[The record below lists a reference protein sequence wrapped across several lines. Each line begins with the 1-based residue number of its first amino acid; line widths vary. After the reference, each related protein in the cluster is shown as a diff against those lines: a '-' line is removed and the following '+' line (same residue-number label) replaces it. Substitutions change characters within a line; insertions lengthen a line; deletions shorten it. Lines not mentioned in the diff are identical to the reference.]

1 MIRISTLAARGQG
14 IADPILATTHLGIL
28 NSPDTRKA
36 TLEFL
41 RPSPHR
47 DGHSDHDRGADRD

>member
-14 IADPILATTHLGIL
+14 IADPTLATTHLGIL
-28 NSPDTRKA
+28 NTPDTRKA

-41 RPSPHR
+41 RPSPHH
-47 DGHSDHDRGADRD
+47 DGHPDHARGADRD